1 MYLAVFENVV
11 LNSIGKLFVY
21 FAYSKSISTISFY
34 SVHRRE
40 PRELNR
46 LIPWLNRELQVLLD
60 NDASQIAYVLRIIL
74 EALTEFDIRSSEFRD
89 LVRPY
94 FNTFTDHFV
103 HELLNYARTNFDLV
117 GYDQSVT
124 YLPQGI

>member
-1 MYLAVFENVV
+1 MFICFLYE
-11 LNSIGKLFVY
+11 K
-21 FAYSKSISTISFY
+21 YSFLIY
-34 SVHRRE
+34 RRE

-46 LIPWLNRELQVLLD
+46 LIPWLNRELQVLL
-60 NDASQIAYVLRIIL
+60 NNNASHVAYVLRVIL
-74 EALTEFDIRSSEFRD
+74 DALSQYDIRSPEFRD
-89 LVRPY
+89 LVRPH
-94 FNTFTDHFV
+94 FSTFTDHFV